1 MKVSAGV
8 IHCRNAGLALG
19 GHMMP
24 SIPACRLNLGPVA
37 TSIIHPR
44 PCRFNLELGPVT
56 TTLIHPRPR
65 ATKQPC
71 PPAVKV

>member
-1 MKVSAGV
+1 
-8 IHCRNAGLALG
+8 
-19 GHMMP
+19 MMP
-24 SIPACRLNLGPVA
+24 SIPACRLILGPVA